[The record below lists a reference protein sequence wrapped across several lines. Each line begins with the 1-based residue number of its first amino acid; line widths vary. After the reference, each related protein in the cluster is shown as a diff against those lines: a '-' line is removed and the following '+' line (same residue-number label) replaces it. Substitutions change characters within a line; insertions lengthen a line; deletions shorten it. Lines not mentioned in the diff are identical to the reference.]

1 MNDRKMLKWAPFAS
15 VCTPEQLVQEI
26 QSKKSKRAKPELI
39 EDELEKLNQQL
50 FEYFSSSISVQ
61 ITFYENY
68 DFNTIT
74 GVIKKID
81 MTRKAI
87 LINNKVI
94 YASQIISIKKE
105 ESR

>member
-1 MNDRKMLKWAPFAS
+1 MNDRGMLKWEPFAS
-15 VCTPEQLVQEI
+15 VVTPQQVVEEI
-26 QSKKSKRAKPELI
+26 QSNKNKKNKPVLT

-50 FEYFSSSISVQ
+50 FECFSSSISAQ

-68 DFNTIT
+68 DFNTINGT
-74 GVIKKID
+74 IKKID

>member
-15 VCTPEQLVQEI
+15 VVTPQKVVEEI
-26 QSKKSKRAKPELI
+26 QSNKSKITKPELD

-50 FEYFSSSISVQ
+50 FESFSSHISVQ

-68 DFNTIT
+68 DFNTVN

-81 MTRKAI
+81 MTRKTI
-87 LINNKVI
+87 LINDKFI

>member
-1 MNDRKMLKWAPFAS
+1 MNDRGMLKWTPFAS
-15 VCTPEQLVQEI
+15 VVTPQQVIEEI
-26 QSKKSKRAKPELI
+26 QSKKNKRAKPELT

-50 FEYFSSSISVQ
+50 FECFSSTISVN

-68 DFNTIT
+68 DFKIIS
-74 GVIKKID
+74 GAIKKID
-81 MTRKAI
+81 MTRKTI